1 MKTANAPNVAR
12 LRHNFLPCL
21 FLYLWLDPAQQI
33 FFKKHH
39 DRIDQISDHDSD
51 DDRLQY
57 DSEFSP
63 SCRKSVIAV
72 DQEEENDTQC
82 DH

>member
-12 LRHNFLPCL
+12 LRHNFFALS
-21 FLYLWLDPAQQI
+21 